1 MGRQMCMVSTPLSQ
15 HIRAGFPLLRRRI
28 HGIFDSHGA
37 LLLETLIAVTVM
49 ISVASAAMVGL
60 SATQRTRT
68 NLENQAM
75 AENILRNQ
83 MEYIFAFP
91 YQTTSAQY
99 QAITVPSGYQV
110 SNVQT
115 VEELVAGNSDLQKI
129 TVTVSHNGS
138 ELLVLETYRTN
149 EQSYESQ

>member
-1 MGRQMCMVSTPLSQ
+1 MYRVNIPLSQ
-15 HIRAGFPLLRRRI
+15 HIRVVFALLRRRI
-28 HGIFDSHGA
+28 HGIFDNHGA

-49 ISVASAAMVGL
+49 MSVASAAMVGL
-60 SATQRTRT
+60 SATQRTRVS
-68 NLENQAM
+68 LERQAM

-83 MEYIFAFP
+83 MEYIFSFP
-91 YQTTSAQY
+91 YQTTTVQY

-110 SNVQT
+110 SNVQQ

-129 TVTVSHNGS
+129 TVTVSYNGS

-149 EQSYESQ
+149 EQSYETQ

>member
-1 MGRQMCMVSTPLSQ
+1 
-15 HIRAGFPLLRRRI
+15 
-28 HGIFDSHGA
+28 
-37 LLLETLIAVTVM
+37 
-49 ISVASAAMVGL
+49 MVGL
-60 SATQRTRT
+60 SATQRVRVD
-68 NLENQAM
+68 LERQAM
-75 AENILRNQ
+75 TENILRNQ
-83 MEYIFAFP
+83 MEYIFSFP

-110 SNVQT
+110 SNVQQ

-129 TVTVSHNGS
+129 TVTVSYNGS